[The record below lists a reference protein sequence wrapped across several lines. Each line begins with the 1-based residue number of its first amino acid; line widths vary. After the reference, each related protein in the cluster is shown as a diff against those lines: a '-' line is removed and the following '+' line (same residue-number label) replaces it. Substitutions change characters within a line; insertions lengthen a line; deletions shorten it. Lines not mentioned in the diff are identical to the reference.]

1 MTFPMW
7 NHEDCYIFLY
17 SLSPP
22 LCIYPDPCGKGTHSR
37 KVKQAMP
44 RLHKWC
50 WKADHINQSLS
61 SVESGFVE
69 FTRFSFFPPLLNTE
83 FNQPFTTFN
92 IYWRIDAEVPI
103 LWLPN
108 AKSQLTGKDPDAG
121 KDWGH
126 EKETRE
132 DEMVWPHH
140 WLSGH
145 EFEQTSVDNGP
156 SRQC

>member
-69 FTRFSFFPPLLNTE
+69 FTRISFFPPLLNTE

-92 IYWRIDAEVPI
+92 IYWKDRCWSSNTLATQCEEPTHWERPWCWERLRAWEGDKRG
-103 LWLPN
+103 WDG
-108 AKSQLTGKDPDAG
+108 LTASLTQWTWIWADFG
-121 KDWGH
+121 
-126 EKETRE
+126 R
-132 DEMVWPHH
+132 
-140 WLSGH
+140 
-145 EFEQTSVDNGP
+145 
-156 SRQC
+156 